1 MSKTPTSHRIK
12 WLRPNSQTTD
22 TAGDPVF
29 PGQVADVAR
38 EYTDR
43 YWEGIDYEIE
53 PPPAKHKPKTTK
65 TTKTTKTKKAAKA
78 PEA

>member
-1 MSKTPTSHRIK
+1 MSKTPPSHRIK

-29 PGQVADVAR
+29 PGQVADVLT

-43 YWEGIDYEIE
+43 YWAGIDYEPE
-53 PPPAKHKPKTTK
+53 PQPKPTK
-65 TTKTTKTKKAAKA
+65 TTKPKKADTAA
-78 PEA
+78 EE

>member
-29 PGQVADVAR
+29 PGQVAEVSTV
-38 EYTDR
+38 YTDR

-53 PPPAKHKPKTTK
+53 PDKPKPK
-65 TTKTTKTKKAAKA
+65 PKPTKTKKANKA
-78 PEA
+78 PEE